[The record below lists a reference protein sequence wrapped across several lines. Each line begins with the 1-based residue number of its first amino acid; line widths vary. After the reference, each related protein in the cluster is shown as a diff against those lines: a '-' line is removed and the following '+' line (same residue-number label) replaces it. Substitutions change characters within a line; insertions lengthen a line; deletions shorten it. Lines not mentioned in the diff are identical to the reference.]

1 MLDSKML
8 PAELLG
14 SSGPPPAELSGQ
26 NKGGLGAEE
35 LKKDSMIVAAELA
48 GKDVSSTS
56 PDSQPPNEMT
66 RYEMD
71 STQQPREP
79 PPPPI
84 IRKQIPNPDDDAPS
98 TTSPTSPETQV
109 SPLPQPSLDAMSP
122 TLTETVSLP
131 SPSVAHGGGETQE
144 MLMEQYTQL
153 EARRQRILEL
163 KKIEEEQAELQAKLK
178 KMTGK

>member
-14 SSGPPPAELSGQ
+14 SSGPPPSELTGQ
-26 NKGGLGAEE
+26 NKGRLTAEDE
-35 LKKDSMIVAAELA
+35 LKKDSMIVAAELP
-48 GKDVSSTS
+48 GKDVSSS
-56 PDSQPPNEMT
+56 PPDSQPRNEMM

-84 IRKQIPNPDDDAPS
+84 IRKQIPNPEDEAPS
-98 TTSPTSPETQV
+98 TTSPTSPEPQV
-109 SPLPQPSLDAMSP
+109 SPLPQPSTDAMSP
-122 TLTETVSLP
+122 TLTEIVS
-131 SPSVAHGGGETQE
+131 SPPIAHGGGETQE

-178 KMTGK
+178 RMAGK